1 MTDTTAK
8 TLLDGIRIIDLSSVV
23 FGPYCTQIL
32 TDLGADVIKI
42 ESPEGDAFRFSAKSA
57 RSRGMSPGHLT
68 LNRGKRSAVLN
79 LKNPDDLAV
88 MQGQLAKADVFVHN
102 VRGKAIERLSLGY
115 EAVKALNEKII
126 YVHCVGFGSDG
137 PYADLQAY
145 DDVIQAATGTAS
157 LPPRVDGNPRPR
169 YIPSLIA
176 DKVAGL
182 HAAYATLAAIV
193 YRQRTGQ
200 GQFVEVPMFET
211 FTHFMLREHFAGQT
225 FEPPVGPI
233 CYARQVEPHRQPFP
247 TADGYISLV
256 PYTDQSLF
264 VVFRLLGAPEF
275 LQTDQF
281 STAIKRAKGMDVIYR
296 EIGKLTPTRTTQQWL
311 DIFREASI
319 PAMAVREISTI
330 RDDPHLQEVGFFAL
344 REHPTEGKY
353 YEMRSP
359 VKFGAVPTE
368 QLQPAPALGQ
378 HTEEV
383 KAEVS
388 NTHSAATRRD

>member
-1 MTDTTAK
+1 MNATTSK

-42 ESPEGDAFRFSAKSA
+42 EPPEGDAFRFSAKSA

-88 MQGQLAKADVFVHN
+88 MQGHLAKADVFIHN
-102 VRGKAIERLSLGY
+102 VRGKSIERLGLGY

-193 YRQRTGQ
+193 YRQRTGE

-233 CYARQVEPHRQPFP
+233 C
-247 TADGYISLV
+247 
-256 PYTDQSLF
+256 
-264 VVFRLLGAPEF
+264 
-275 LQTDQF
+275 
-281 STAIKRAKGMDVIYR
+281 
-296 EIGKLTPTRTTQQWL
+296 
-311 DIFREASI
+311 
-319 PAMAVREISTI
+319 
-330 RDDPHLQEVGFFAL
+330 
-344 REHPTEGKY
+344 
-353 YEMRSP
+353 
-359 VKFGAVPTE
+359 
-368 QLQPAPALGQ
+368 
-378 HTEEV
+378 
-383 KAEVS
+383 
-388 NTHSAATRRD
+388 